1 MPVKEQPVKA
11 KTPATIS
18 ALRLKTV
25 APTLTASDIEA
36 SLAFYRDVLGFT
48 VTDEM
53 KEDGRLVGAEL
64 QAGNVS
70 LWMSQD
76 DFAKGRDR
84 KKGEGFRLYCTTE
97 QDIDALASAVK
108 ARGGRL
114 LEEPH
119 DSAWGSRAFA
129 VADPDG
135 FKMTVM
141 KE

>member
-1 MPVKEQPVKA
+1 MPVKEQPVKEQ
-11 KTPATIS
+11 TPAT
-18 ALRLKTV
+18 ALRLETV
-25 APTLTASDIEA
+25 APALTASDLET

-48 VTDEM
+48 VVDEM

-64 QAGNVS
+64 QSGNVS
-70 LWMSQD
+70 FWMSQD

-84 KKGEGFRLYCTTE
+84 KKGDGFRLYCTTE
-97 QDIDALASAVK
+97 QDIDALAAAIK

-114 LEEPH
+114 LEEPQ
-119 DSAWGSRAFA
+119 DTEWGTRAFA